1 MKQNKTVFQI
11 VVGVFFA
18 LMLIIGFV
26 LFATYKPS
34 SEKNKEFVGD
44 VTIWGTMDENIVNLL
59 LKDVRERDDRFK
71 KVSYVEKSKVTY
83 NQDILE
89 ALAAQQSP
97 DLILLSNDD
106 FLKNRNKIF
115 TIPSENISKREYYNS
130 YADAFSIY
138 VSEGGVLGVPFVID
152 PMVMYYNKNMFS
164 SNRVVLPPKYWE
176 DFENPQGITTKIRVL
191 DNGGNILKTAIS
203 FGESSNIKNFKEILY
218 TLFFQFNNSI
228 IKEGKNVYV
237 SDSEG
242 FGASSDI
249 IKFYTQFSNQSN
261 KITYSWN
268 RSLINS
274 EESFLSENLAT
285 YFGFSSEI
293 KKIRLK
299 NPNLNFDIA
308 EIPSFK
314 KSTKKTVYAKTWVM
328 SIPKGSSNKGGAL
341 QVALKFASEDVQ
353 KILTEKIYLPPVRKN
368 MLNESHDDLF
378 MDIFYKEAVYAM
390 SLLDPSPKEMNV
402 LFSEYITNVSTGLR
416 QPGDATRIL
425 SGEIENLLKRFSF

>member
-1 MKQNKTVFQI
+1 M
-11 VVGVFFA
+11 FFA
-18 LMLIIGFV
+18 IMLIIGFV
-26 LFATYKPS
+26 LFATYSAPS
-34 SEKNKEFVGD
+34 DKNKEVVGN
-44 VTIWGTMDENIVNLL
+44 VTIWGTMDESIVDLL
-59 LKDVRERDDRFK
+59 LKDIREKDDRFK
-71 KVSYVEKSKVTY
+71 QVSYVEKSKATY

-89 ALAAQQSP
+89 AMAAQQSP

-115 TIPSENISKREYYNS
+115 TIPSETFSKREYYNA

-138 VSEGGVLGVPFVID
+138 VAKDGILGFPFVID

-176 DFENPQGITTKIRVL
+176 DFEDPQGITTKIRVL

-218 TLFFQFNNSI
+218 TLFFQFNNYI
-228 IKEGKNVYV
+228 LKEGENVYV
-237 SDSEG
+237 PDTEG
-242 FGASSDI
+242 FNNSSDV

-268 RSLINS
+268 RSLISS

-299 NPNLNFDIA
+299 NPNLNFDVA

-314 KSTKKTVYAKTWVM
+314 KSTKKTVFAKTWVM
-328 SIPKGSSNKGGAL
+328 SIPKGSKNKGGAF

-353 KILTEKIYLPPVRKN
+353 KVLAEKIYLPPVRKN
-368 MLNESHDDLF
+368 MLNKSHEDLF

-390 SLLDPSPKEMNV
+390 SLLDPNPKEMNV
-402 LFSEYITNVSTGLR
+402 LFSEYVTNVSTGLR
-416 QPGDATRIL
+416 QPGGATRIL
-425 SGEIENLLKRFSF
+425 SGEIKNLLERFRF